1 MAEASIA
8 TNVYQVRI
16 HGRIE
21 GQEYINVMHFQA
33 VAGGDDIV
41 EFLIV
46 IIYLCFL
53 NSLVPALGG
62 GFTLEKVSTKRVA
75 PDVGP
80 EWDYS
85 GEVDDVLT
93 GAAEG
98 DTLPSFVAL
107 RCNIR
112 CARGGRSGKGSFAIA
127 GIPDAATT
135 GSSIV
140 PGSSFETA
148 WKAFV
153 ECIRTSF
160 LQGHGFSTKK
170 FHIGVVSRTLG
181 AAKPPYAI
189 AQFSTAVSL
198 TPMLRCGSQV
208 SRKIGH
214 GS

>member
-1 MAEASIA
+1 MAEVSVDG
-8 TNVYQVRI
+8 NVYQVRI

-21 GQEYINVMHFQA
+21 GQEYINVLHFQA
-33 VAGGDDIV
+33 VGGNQDIV

-46 IIYLCFL
+46 VIYLCFL
-53 NSLVPALGG
+53 NSLVPALGS
-62 GFTLEKVSTKRVA
+62 GFRLEKVSGKRVA

-85 GEVDDVLT
+85 GDVDDVQV

-98 DTLPSFVAL
+98 DTLPSFVSL

-135 GSSIV
+135 GSSII

-153 ECIRTSF
+153 ECIRDAF
-160 LQGHGFSTKK
+160 LQGWEFSTKK
-170 FHIGVVSRTLG
+170 FHIGVVSRSLG
-181 AAKPPYAI
+181 AAKPPYTI
-189 AQFSTAVSL
+189 DQFSTAVSL

>member
-1 MAEASIA
+1 MAEV
-8 TNVYQVRI
+8 TVEGNVYQLRI

-33 VAGGDDIV
+33 VAGNVDIV
-41 EFLIV
+41 EFLLV
-46 IIYLCFL
+46 VMYLCFL
-53 NSLVPALGG
+53 NNLVPSLGSA
-62 GFTLEKVSTKRVA
+62 FRLEKVSGKRVA

-80 EWDYS
+80 EWEYS
-85 GEVDDVLT
+85 GGADDVQV

-98 DTLPSFVAL
+98 DTLPSFVSL
-107 RCNIR
+107 RTDIR
-112 CARGGRSGKGSFAIA
+112 CQRGGRSGHGSFAIA

-135 GSSIV
+135 GSTIV
-140 PGSSFETA
+140 AGSPFETA

-153 ECIRTSF
+153 ECIRDSF
-160 LQGHGFSTKK
+160 LQGHEFSTKK
-170 FHIGVVSRTLG
+170 FHIGVVSRKAGTN
-181 AAKPPYAI
+181 KPPYTI

-198 TPMLRCGSQV
+198 TPRLRVGSQN